1 MRSAR
6 ATSTAE
12 LDSAER
18 LAAKFDEMTLSFVS
32 RIRSAQVEAALAVN
46 GLIGCQDRVAISE
59 LFEKVLHAGIQEA
72 IGKLPQWPISRSEF
86 DALPVLP
93 ADDDS
98 TDQVGLC
105 RKQIRSSW
113 IVVHANSNGTA
124 AFFRPEMTD
133 GDPPL
138 H

>member
-1 MRSAR
+1 M
-6 ATSTAE
+6 E
-12 LDSAER
+12 
-18 LAAKFDEMTLSFVS
+18 
-32 RIRSAQVEAALAVN
+32 IEAASAVN
-46 GLIGCQDRVAISE
+46 GLIGSQDPVAISE

-98 TDQVGLC
+98 ADQVGLC
-105 RKQIRSSW
+105 RKQLRSSW
-113 IVVHANSNGTA
+113 IIVHANANRTA
-124 AFFRPEMTD
+124 AFFRPEMMD
-133 GDPPL
+133 GDAPL